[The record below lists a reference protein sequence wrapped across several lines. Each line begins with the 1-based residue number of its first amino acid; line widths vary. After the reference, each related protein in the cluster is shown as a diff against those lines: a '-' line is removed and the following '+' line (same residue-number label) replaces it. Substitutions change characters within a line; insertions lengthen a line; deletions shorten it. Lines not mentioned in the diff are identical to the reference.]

1 MSASGFF
8 SNLQSQFN
16 QMLFNT
22 SAKNY
27 FEPIAE
33 KYFPN
38 YSLVNNKVTIVN
50 IHNEKNGMIT
60 ITVKPNKKWNGFVPG
75 QFVEIGVQ
83 INAVNYFRNFSI
95 SSSLNQYK
103 NENTISFT
111 IQKQFNGKVTN
122 WIFDA
127 LKIGDKLTISEAKGD
142 FVNSN
147 SSSKVLYIA
156 GGSGITPFKSM
167 IEECLENN
175 VDVTLLYYAKSQ
187 QHIFESEFLQLDK
200 NKNVTIHLINT
211 TSDGRINLNQIQKY
225 CPNFLDRKVFICG
238 PNTMIEDA
246 KQLLIEN
253 NATDN
258 NIIYEYFKA
267 LEFKLNVD
275 LNHNK
280 SNLKLNNKSIET
292 IENTTILEQME
303 ANGLHPKYGCRMGL
317 CKQCSCT
324 KNKGIVFNKL
334 TNTYSEA
341 TIETIQICVSIPI
354 GEVEINL

>member
-1 MSASGFF
+1 MSAIGFF
-8 SNLQSQFN
+8 YNLQSQLN

-27 FEPIAE
+27 FEPVVE
-33 KYFPN
+33 KYFPKH
-38 YSLVNNKVTIVN
+38 SLVNNKATIVN
-50 IHNEKNGMIT
+50 IHHEKNGMIT
-60 ITVKPNKKWNGFVPG
+60 ITVQPNKKWNGFVPG

-103 NENTISFT
+103 NEKTISFT

-122 WIFDA
+122 WIFDS

-142 FVNSN
+142 FVNNKSTT
-147 SSSKVLYIA
+147 KLLYIA

-167 IEECLENN
+167 IEECVENN
-175 VDVTLLYYAKSQ
+175 VAATLLYYAKSN
-187 QHIFESEFLQLDK
+187 QHIFESEFIELAKMD
-200 NKNVTIHLINT
+200 NVTIHLIDT
-211 TSDGRINLNQIQKY
+211 TSNGRININQIQNY
-225 CPNFLDRKVFICG
+225 CPDFLERKVFICG
-238 PNTMIEDA
+238 PNTMIEDV

-253 NATDN
+253 NATEK
-258 NIIYEYFKA
+258 NIISEYFKA
-267 LEFKLNVD
+267 VEFQPNVD
-275 LNHNK
+275 LNHNR

-292 IENTTILEQME
+292 VGSTTILEQME

-341 TIETIQICVSIPI
+341 TTETIQICVSIPI

>member
-1 MSASGFF
+1 MSAPSVF
-8 SNLQSQFN
+8 SNLQYQFN
-16 QMLFNT
+16 KMLFNT
-22 SAKNY
+22 SAQNY
-27 FEPIAE
+27 FEPIVE
-33 KYFPN
+33 KYFPKH
-38 YSLVNNKVTIVN
+38 SLVNNKATIVN
-50 IHNEKNGMIT
+50 IHHEKNGMIT
-60 ITVKPNKKWNGFVPG
+60 ITVQPNKKWNGFIPG

-95 SSSLNQYK
+95 SSSLNKYK
-103 NENTISFT
+103 NENLISFT

-122 WIFDA
+122 WIFES
-127 LKIGDKLTISEAKGD
+127 LKIGDRLTISEAKGD

-167 IEECLENN
+167 IEECVVNN
-175 VDVTLLYYAKSQ
+175 VAVTLLYYAKSQ
-187 QHIFESEFLQLDK
+187 QHIFESEFMELEK
-200 NKNVTIHLINT
+200 NKNVTIHFFNS
-211 TSDGRINLNQIQKY
+211 TSDGRINIYQIQKY
-225 CPNFLDRKVFICG
+225 CPDFSQRNVFICG

-253 NATDN
+253 NAIEN
-258 NIIYEYFKA
+258 NIISEYFKA
-267 LEFKLNVD
+267 VEFKPNVD

-292 IENTTILEQME
+292 VGNTTILEQME

-324 KNKGIVFNKL
+324 KTKGIVFNKL

-341 TIETIQICVSIPI
+341 TTETIQICVSIPI